1 MAKTVKERR
10 FSIQLVNIKLLSN
23 QRNGDDAYKDI
34 INQIHSNKISVPVKG
49 GKNAI
54 LRTLFSD
61 IYSYKDQNFDVFY
74 GKFSKFTVIDGK
86 DWINLET
93 MDVENVDI
101 PANKFPNLA
110 ESDYIFIP
118 SAHRFAIVKNANVN
132 IGAVETFLKEAVKQV
147 INSDED
153 FEIIVEQSE
162 DIFEEIR
169 NAEIVSKL
177 IIQISYSNADTGDD
191 AYEFMDSQ
199 LKSAQ
204 IGRMSLDATPDHNK
218 NIKTDNKLISGAL
231 KVAQSNGY
239 AKATVKNNGV
249 RKQIE
254 TKQHP
259 RVIPLK
265 SQETLFKKTIFD
277 TVMTLFRNDK

>member
-1 MAKTVKERR
+1 MAKTVKEKA
-10 FSIQLVNIKLLSN
+10 FSIQLINIKLLSN
-23 QRNGDDAYKDI
+23 KRSGDEAYKDI
-34 INQIHSNKISVPVKG
+34 INQIHSKKISVPVKG
-49 GKNAI
+49 GKHAI

-61 IYSYKDQNFDVFY
+61 VYSYKNKSTDVLY

-110 ESDYIFIP
+110 ETDYIFIP
-118 SAHRFAIVKNANVN
+118 SAHRFIIVKNTSVN
-132 IGAVETFLKEAVKQV
+132 IGAVETFFREAIKQV
-147 INSDED
+147 IDSEED

-169 NAEIVSKL
+169 SAEVVSKL
-177 IIQISYSNADTGDD
+177 LIQISYSNADTGDD
-191 AYEFMDSQ
+191 AYEFMDTQ

-204 IGRMSLDATPDHNK
+204 IGRMSLDAMPDHNK

-239 AKATVKNNGV
+239 AKATIKNNGV
-249 RKQIE
+249 KKTIE

-277 TVMTLFRNDK
+277 TVMNLFRNDK

>member
-1 MAKTVKERR
+1 MAKTVKEKT
-10 FSIQLVNIKLLSN
+10 FSIQIVNIKLLSN
-23 QRNGDDAYKDI
+23 QRGGDEAYKDI
-34 INQIHSNKISVPVKG
+34 INQIHSKKISVPVKG
-49 GKNAI
+49 GKHAI

-61 IYSYKDQNFDVFY
+61 VYSYKNENTDILY

-118 SAHRFAIVKNANVN
+118 SAHRFIIVKNTNINV
-132 IGAVETFLKEAVKQV
+132 GAVETFLQDAIKQV

-153 FEIIVEQSE
+153 FEVIIEQSE

-177 IIQISYSNADTGDD
+177 LIQISYSNADTGDD
-191 AYEFMDSQ
+191 AYEFMDAQ

-204 IGRMSLDATPDHNK
+204 IGRMSLDVTPDHNK

-231 KVAQSNGY
+231 EVAKSNGY
-239 AKATVKNNGV
+239 AKATIKNNGV
-249 RKQIE
+249 RKKIE

-259 RVIPLK
+259 KIIPLK

-277 TVMTLFRNDK
+277 TVMNLFRNSK